1 MANIR
6 GTEGRDVFTV
16 GNGDFYEALG
26 GDDEITL
33 AAAWAGVDP
42 GRGADRIVVTWERP
56 LENNVMYWGRG
67 PGYPAPVTVDLE
79 AGFAIDGWGD
89 RDTLVG
95 VRSVHGAH
103 HPGDRFLGSRLD
115 DSFWVGSSWTNQT
128 ARVFVDGRG
137 GSDVVSYVAS
147 PNSGPPVLTA
157 SADGRLVLLHYANF
171 PNHVWELRNIERVN
185 TTRDGNPGSPTNP
198 FIETPVSALIDPS
211 VVGAATLLGG
221 NGKAWQAGALGT
233 PVALT
238 YGFLLG
244 APAYG
249 GAEGGTG
256 FTVLGFP
263 QQQAVRDVFAKLAQ
277 QTGLVFTEVP
287 GAQAQLA
294 FGINQQ
300 SATRGYSFNPSEV
313 ADARAGDVWLDVE
326 TAAQL
331 APGQEGHYVLL
342 HEIGHALGLT
352 HPLPETDTSGRTVL
366 LNQWAD
372 LRYTI
377 MLENAPAPAAWPTW
391 FSAFDLQALRALYGS
406 KPTGAGN
413 DRYQPGDAAGR
424 QMSTILDDGGTDVL
438 SAQGCTLGAT
448 IDLRPGRASSLGVT
462 ADGRAAMD
470 NVVIGAG
477 SWIEDAVGT
486 PLDDVMTGNA
496 LGNRFWGAGGNDLID
511 GLEGV
516 DWAVFDRAWADATV
530 QRSAYSGQWTVAARD
545 GTGGYAELRNLER
558 LAFADRVLALDTGK
572 TGAAGQAALLTGA
585 VLGKALMQAKPDL
598 LGNVLSLMD
607 AGFTLPVL
615 AGAVMNMTNFG
626 DVWTVLAGGTS
637 PQQIATYLHR
647 TVNGTAPDAAQLAAA
662 VSALTT
668 QPAGAYLAGLATSA
682 ANEMQVGLAGLA
694 DTGLLVIPPTM
705 PTPGA

>member
-6 GTEGRDVFTV
+6 GTEGRDVVTV

-33 AAAWAGVDP
+33 AAAWAAVDG

-56 LENNVMYWGRG
+56 LENNVFYWGRG
-67 PGYPAPVTVDLE
+67 PTYPAPVTVDLE
-79 AGFAIDGWGD
+79 AGYAIDGWGD

-95 VRSVHGAH
+95 VRNVHGAH
-103 HPGDRFLGSRLD
+103 QPGDRFLGSRFD
-115 DSFWVGSSWTNQT
+115 DAFWIGSSWTNQT

-137 GSDVVSYVAS
+137 GSDVVSFI
-147 PNSGPPVLTA
+147 PGPQSGPAVLNA

-171 PNHVWELRNIERVN
+171 PNHVWELRNVERVN
-185 TTRDGNPGSPTNP
+185 TTRDGNPSSPTNP
-198 FIETPVSALIDPS
+198 TVETPVAALIDPS
-211 VVGAATLLGG
+211 IVGPATLLGG
-221 NGKAWQAGALGT
+221 TGKGWQPGAPGT
-233 PVALT
+233 PVSLS
-238 YGFLLG
+238 YGFLLA
-244 APAYG
+244 APSYG
-249 GAEGGTG
+249 GTDGGTG
-256 FTVLGFP
+256 FTVLSFA
-263 QQQAVRDVFAKLAQ
+263 QQQVVREVFAKLAQ
-277 QTGLVFTEVP
+277 QTGLTFTEVP

-300 SATRGYSFNPSEV
+300 ANTRGYSFNPSEV
-313 ADARAGDVWLDVE
+313 ADSRAGDVWLDVE

-352 HPLPETDTSGRTVL
+352 HPLPESDTSGRTVL

-406 KPTGAGN
+406 KAAGAGN

-424 QMSTILDDGGTDVL
+424 QMSTILDDGGADVL
-438 SAQGCTLGAT
+438 SAQGCTLPAV
-448 IDLRPGRASSLGVT
+448 IDLRPGRASSLGLT
-462 ADGRAAMD
+462 ADGRAAQD
-470 NVVIGAG
+470 NLIVGAG
-477 SWIEDAVGT
+477 SWIEDAIGT
-486 PLDDVMTGNA
+486 PWDDVITGNA
-496 LGNRFWGAGGNDLID
+496 LGNRIWGGGGNDLID
-511 GLEGV
+511 GLDGV
-516 DWAVFDRAWADATV
+516 DWALFARTWAESTV
-530 QRSAYSGQWTVAARD
+530 QRSAYSGNWTVASRD
-545 GTGGYAELRNLER
+545 GTSGFAELTSVER
-558 LAFADRVLALDTGK
+558 VAFSDRVLALDTGR

-585 VLGKALMQAKPDL
+585 VLGQALMQAKPDL
-598 LGNVLSLMD
+598 LGNVLSLID
-607 AGFTLPVL
+607 GGFTLPVL
-615 AGAVMNMTNFG
+615 AGAVMNMANFG

-647 TVNGTAPDAAQLAAA
+647 TVNGTAPDAAQLGAA
-662 VSALTT
+662 VAALTT
-668 QPAGAYLAGLATSA
+668 QPPGAYLAGLATSA
-682 ANEMQVGLAGLA
+682 ANEAQVGLAGLA
-694 DTGLLVIPPTM
+694 DTGLLVIPPVM